1 MGVLKNLEPKSVF
14 YFFEEI
20 CNIPHGSKNEK
31 KLSDYIIHFAEKKGF
46 YYRQD
51 EKNNV
56 LIKKAATQ
64 GYETQPTIILQAHID
79 MVCEK
84 NSNIEHDFEKDG
96 LKLIIEDGKIKAD
109 GTTLGA
115 DNGIG
120 VAYIL
125 AILDAENIAHPDI
138 EAVFT
143 TEEEIGMGG
152 AKAFDTSDLKGKILI
167 NLDSEEQGEL
177 VISCCGGNK
186 TNILLPIV
194 WEKTPEWGMPYLLK
208 ITGLKGGH
216 SGTDIHLQRAN
227 ANKLM
232 GRILLQIFN
241 VYDIRICSIWGG
253 EKDNAIPREAET
265 VLLLKSDDVKEVK
278 KMMALLNKALCNEYK
293 QSENNIS
300 ISLLP
305 MTEKVGKCFSK
316 DTVKK
321 LISIL
326 LLIPYGIET
335 MDTYTDLVESSSN
348 IGAVKTEEQYII
360 FSNAIRSSV
369 ASKKRFIAQKI
380 DIIAKL
386 TGSEIKVTGEYPE
399 WPAKRESPICK
410 VCQEVYKELYKQEL
424 RITSVHA
431 GLECGIFSDKLE
443 NIDMVSFGP
452 NITGAHSPDEKADID
467 SIIKTWEFLLKVIAY
482 KN

>member
-1 MGVLKNLEPKSVF
+1 MGVLENLEPKSVF

-31 KLSDYIIHFAEKKGF
+31 KLSDYIVHFAEKKGL

-56 LIKKAATQ
+56 LIKKTATQ
-64 GYETQPTIILQAHID
+64 GYETQPTIILQSHID

-84 NSNIEHDFEKDG
+84 NGNIEHDFEKDG

-120 VAYIL
+120 VAYML

-138 EAVFT
+138 EAIFT

-152 AKAFDTSDLKGKILI
+152 AKAFDVSDLKGKIFI

-186 TNILLPIV
+186 TNVLLPIV
-194 WEKTPEWGMPYLLK
+194 WEKVPEWGMPYLLK

-241 VYDIRICSIWGG
+241 VYDIRICNILGG

-265 VLLLKSDDVKEVK
+265 VL
-278 KMMALLNKALCNEYK
+278 
-293 QSENNIS
+293 
-300 ISLLP
+300 
-305 MTEKVGKCFSK
+305 
-316 DTVKK
+316 
-321 LISIL
+321 
-326 LLIPYGIET
+326 
-335 MDTYTDLVESSSN
+335 
-348 IGAVKTEEQYII
+348 
-360 FSNAIRSSV
+360 
-369 ASKKRFIAQKI
+369 
-380 DIIAKL
+380 
-386 TGSEIKVTGEYPE
+386 
-399 WPAKRESPICK
+399 
-410 VCQEVYKELYKQEL
+410 
-424 RITSVHA
+424 
-431 GLECGIFSDKLE
+431 
-443 NIDMVSFGP
+443 
-452 NITGAHSPDEKADID
+452 
-467 SIIKTWEFLLKVIAY
+467 
-482 KN
+482 

>member
-1 MGVLKNLEPKSVF
+1 MGVLENLEPKSVF

-31 KLSDYIIHFAEKKGF
+31 KLSDYIVHFAEKKGL

-56 LIKKAATQ
+56 LIKKTATQ
-64 GYETQPTIILQAHID
+64 GYETQPTIILQSHID

-84 NSNIEHDFEKDG
+84 NGNIEHDFEKDG

-120 VAYIL
+120 VAYML

-138 EAVFT
+138 EAIFT

-152 AKAFDTSDLKGKILI
+152 AKAFDVSDLKGKIFI

-186 TNILLPIV
+186 TNVLLPIV
-194 WEKTPEWGMPYLLK
+194 WEKVPEWGMPYLLK

-241 VYDIRICSIWGG
+241 VYDIRICNILGG

-265 VLLLKSDDVKEVK
+265 VLLLKSDDVEAIK
-278 KMMALLNKALCNEYK
+278 KMLVLLNKALNNEYK

-300 ISLLP
+300 VSLLP
-305 MTEKVGKCFSK
+305 MTEKIGECFSK

-335 MDTYTDLVESSSN
+335 MDIYTDLV
-348 IGAVKTEEQYII
+348 
-360 FSNAIRSSV
+360 
-369 ASKKRFIAQKI
+369 
-380 DIIAKL
+380 
-386 TGSEIKVTGEYPE
+386 
-399 WPAKRESPICK
+399 
-410 VCQEVYKELYKQEL
+410 
-424 RITSVHA
+424 
-431 GLECGIFSDKLE
+431 
-443 NIDMVSFGP
+443 
-452 NITGAHSPDEKADID
+452 
-467 SIIKTWEFLLKVIAY
+467 
-482 KN
+482 

>member
-1 MGVLKNLEPKSVF
+1 MGVLESLEPKSVF

-20 CNIPHGSKNEK
+20 CSIPHGSRNEK
-31 KLSDYIIHFAEKKGF
+31 KLSDYIVHFAEKRGL
-46 YYRQD
+46 YYKQD
-51 EKNNV
+51 EQNNV
-56 LIKKAATQ
+56 LIKKKATQ
-64 GYETQPTIILQAHID
+64 GYESKPTIILQAHID

-84 NSNIEHDFEKDG
+84 NGNVEHDFEKDG

-120 VAYIL
+120 VAYML

-138 EAVFT
+138 EAIFT

-152 AKAFDTSDLKGKILI
+152 AKEFDASDLKGKIFI

-186 TNILLPIV
+186 TNVLLPIV
-194 WEKTPEWGMPYLLK
+194 WEETPEWGIPYLLK

-241 VYDIRICSIWGG
+241 VYDIRICSILGG

-265 VLLLKSDDVKEVK
+265 VLLLKLDDVEAIK
-278 KMMALLNKALCNEYK
+278 KMMTLLNKALCNEYK

-300 ISLLP
+300 VSLLP
-305 MTEKVGKCFSK
+305 MTEKVGECFSK

-326 LLIPYGIET
+326 LLLPYGIET

-348 IGAVKTEEQYII
+348 IGAVKTEEQHII
-360 FSNAIRSSV
+360 FCNAIRSSV
-369 ASKKRFIAQKI
+369 ASKQRFITQKI

-386 TGSEIKVTGEYPE
+386 TGAETKVTGEYPE
-399 WPAKRESPICK
+399 WPAKKESHICK
-410 VCQEVYKELYKQEL
+410 VCQQIYKELYKQEL
-424 RITSVHA
+424 VITSVHA
-431 GLECGIFSDKLE
+431 GLECGIFSGKLKD
-443 NIDMVSFGP
+443 IDMVSFGP

-467 SIIKTWEFLLKVIAY
+467 SIIKIWEFLLKVIAY